1 MVATVNGYKPKCI
14 GQTKMSFEELC
25 KDLTARKKIIVDPG
39 KNTVKILVLDENN
52 NIVCFYSFPSKLEPV
67 NSFASDTPL
76 DGQYF
81 VTIKNGKSV
90 PTSNGG
96 QRYIDN
102 KYILGTGASNE
113 YIEIE
118 ADKNTFHHR
127 LCILTAIHQFVKD
140 GEEID
145 LVVGYPSTNYR
156 NADLRNQYI
165 DSIMRGEEIVDVLGE
180 ENLAPGTI
188 KLTVNGCEKTF
199 YIRDIEVFQEGLGH
213 LTLQANRIK
222 ERQMEVNAKKTK
234 AKKQATPVNQNVPLT
249 TVFIDIGGYNINLHV
264 REKGTYTDHTSLDK
278 VGINFL
284 HDDLEK
290 AFRSQIKDGT
300 LLSRINTIDW
310 NHVIETN
317 TIFGQENIGGI
328 DVYTFLYETIGYFID
343 KKVIRAINKE
353 LYLNI
358 DNNDQIE
365 LVFLGG
371 GSKRINRFID
381 HALESKKKKGLISF
395 SPVPVWDNVLSYAF
409 LYFNKKAELLMKSG
423 IPKEEWDRHM
433 NEMYSLLTTVRY
445 VISSDGSN
453 EEYVKNATFKPSFN
467 SIYSLD

>member
-52 NIVCFYSFPSKLEPV
+52 NIIYFYSFPSLLEPV
-67 NSFASDTPL
+67 ARFTSDTPL

-81 VTIKNGKSV
+81 VTIKNGKSI
-90 PTSNGG
+90 PTENGE
-96 QRYIDN
+96 QRYIDRN
-102 KYILGTGASNE
+102 YILGTGASSE

-127 LCILTAIHQFVKD
+127 LCILTAIHQFVND
-140 GEEID
+140 GEEVD
-145 LVVGYPSTNYR
+145 LIVGYPTSNYQ

-213 LTLQANRIK
+213 LTLQAARIK
-222 ERQMEVNAKKTK
+222 EVEEKQKQKAK
-234 AKKQATPVNQNVPLT
+234 AKKQIKPVNTNEDLT
-249 TVFIDIGGYNINLHV
+249 TIFIDIGGYNINLHV
-264 REKGTYTDHTSLDK
+264 RKKGTYTDHTSLDK
-278 VGINFL
+278 VGINYL
-284 HDDLEK
+284 HDDLK
-290 AFRSQIKDGT
+290 RAFRSQITDGS
-300 LLSRINTIDW
+300 LLSRIDTIDW
-310 NHVIETN
+310 GHVIETN
-317 TIFGQENIGGI
+317 TIFGREDIGGI
-328 DVYTFLYETIGYFID
+328 NVYTFLYETIGYFID

-353 LYLNI
+353 LDLNI
-358 DNNDQIE
+358 GNNDQIE

-381 HALESKKKKGLISF
+381 HELEGKKKKGLISF

-423 IPKEEWDRHM
+423 IPKAEWDRHM
-433 NEMYSLLTTVRY
+433 NEMYSLTTTTRY
-445 VISSDGSN
+445 VIASDCSN
-453 EEYVKNATFKPSFN
+453 EEYVKKATFKPSFN
-467 SIYSLD
+467 SIHSLD